1 MKNWTIKEAVEVI
14 NAGTDLDAI
23 KEIAKHFPMFFLAV
37 ARNDVNA
44 LTQMMGDRFTVR
56 RLVVPQDAADAD
68 AEDTDDGEAPA
79 PAESADY
86 SAMPTKD
93 LMKLCDQRG
102 LKVPH
107 YGKNKQFYIDA
118 LTGDGGASA
127 EEAPAKAKHTPPSRK
142 AKKAEPEAE
151 EVEEDEDED
160 ADPYAGMAAPDLYKE
175 CKSRG
180 IKAAAKKPAKYY
192 IDLLKKADA
201 EADAEA
207 EDDGGWDDEE
217 EEAPTPKA
225 NKGTKKSKAAKE
237 DDDDDGDW
245 DI

>member
-1 MKNWTIKEAVEVI
+1 MRNWTIKEAVEVI

-37 ARNDVNA
+37 ARNDITA

-56 RLVVPQDAADAD
+56 RLVVPQDTADAD
-68 AEDTDDGEAPA
+68 ADVEDTGAGEVPIPPEPA
-79 PAESADY
+79 DL
-86 SAMPTKD
+86 SAMSTKD

-118 LTGDGGASA
+118 LANDGGVPA
-127 EEAPAKAKHTPPSRK
+127 EEAPAKAKRTPPSRK
-142 AKKAEPEAE
+142 AKKAEPEAK
-151 EVEEDEDED
+151 EVEEDEDV
-160 ADPYAGMAAPDLYKE
+160 DPYAGMAAPDLYKE

-192 IDLLKKADA
+192 ADLLRKADA
-201 EADAEA
+201 EAEA

-217 EEAPTPKA
+217 EEAPAPKA